1 MQGVFFV
8 AACASVLAVALIC
21 IFLFANGIPAIKEIG
36 FVKFI
41 TGEMWRP
48 SNELF
53 GIFPM
58 IIGSLYVT
66 AGAVIIGVPI
76 GILTSVFMAMYCPKK
91 IYRPLKAATEL
102 LAGIPSVV
110 YGFFG
115 LVVVVPIIRDFGRA
129 LKDAGLIK
137 NAGDGNSILTTSLI
151 LAMMI
156 LPTII
161 GTTESAMRAVPAHY
175 YEGALALGATKE
187 RSIFRVI
194 IPAAKSGVIAG
205 IVLGIGRAVGE
216 TMAVIMVAGNQPR
229 LVGNLFKGIRTLT
242 GNIVMEMGYATGLHR
257 EALIATG
264 VVLFVLI
271 SALHCLRG
279 GQIMS
284 NKMTV
289 KDRLKTYRKHPGS
302 FLVMLLVM
310 LGALLTF
317 SVLLFLIAYIL
328 INGVPHIKL
337 SLFEWNYT
345 SENASVVPALINT
358 IVMTILSL
366 LIAVPFGIFSAI
378 FLVEYSGKG
387 NKFVE
392 VIRLTTETLSGIP
405 SIVYGLFGMLF
416 FVNTL
421 DWGFSILAGAFT
433 LSIMILPLI
442 MRTTEEAL
450 KSVPDSYREGSFGLG
465 AGKLRTVFR
474 IVLPS
479 AVPGILAGVIL
490 AIGRIVGET
499 AALIYTAGSVAQI
512 PKSVMG
518 SGRTLAV
525 HMYHLSSEGLY
536 MDQAYATAV
545 ILLVLVVG
553 INTLSGMIARKL
565 TKA

>member
-1 MQGVFFV
+1 M
-8 AACASVLAVALIC
+8 
-21 IFLFANGIPAIKEIG
+21 
-36 FVKFI
+36 
-41 TGEMWRP
+41 
-48 SNELF
+48 
-53 GIFPM
+53 
-58 IIGSLYVT
+58 
-66 AGAVIIGVPI
+66 
-76 GILTSVFMAMYCPKK
+76 
-91 IYRPLKAATEL
+91 
-102 LAGIPSVV
+102 
-110 YGFFG
+110 
-115 LVVVVPIIRDFGRA
+115 D
-129 LKDAGLIK
+129 
-137 NAGDGNSILTTSLI
+137 
-151 LAMMI
+151 
-156 LPTII
+156 
-161 GTTESAMRAVPAHY
+161 
-175 YEGALALGATKE
+175 
-187 RSIFRVI
+187 
-194 IPAAKSGVIAG
+194 
-205 IVLGIGRAVGE
+205 
-216 TMAVIMVAGNQPR
+216 
-229 LVGNLFKGIRTLT
+229 
-242 GNIVMEMGYATGLHR
+242 
-257 EALIATG
+257 
-264 VVLFVLI
+264 
-271 SALHCLRG
+271 
-279 GQIMS
+279 
-284 NKMTV
+284 
-289 KDRLKTYRKHPGS
+289 
-302 FLVMLLVM
+302 
-310 LGALLTF
+310 
-317 SVLLFLIAYIL
+317 
-328 INGVPHIKL
+328 
-337 SLFEWNYT
+337 YT